1 MTVEQKLPI
10 VASPLPGAD
19 PCLWIAR
26 FDPRRFALELISGP
40 MAEAKTAAD
49 WLSARGLVAVINA
62 AMYAPSGRPTG
73 FAMANDK
80 VIYDRVH
87 GQYGAF
93 LAFGPRKKGL
103 PPVTMASPRCKGF
116 DLDRLR
122 RDYGNIVQNYRL
134 LDCDGKPVSW
144 KDPRPHSAAAVA
156 LDRRGRVVF
165 LHVVAPYRM
174 EDFSRVLADPE
185 LGLVAAMFV
194 EGGAPA
200 QLSLRHGKTR
210 FDRVGGFE
218 ALRLH
223 QGLVERLPNVLGI
236 RAR

>member
-1 MTVEQKLPI
+1 MTVERKLPS

-26 FDPRRFALELISGP
+26 FDLRRFALELLTAP
-40 MAEAKTAAD
+40 MAKAKSAGE
-49 WLSARGLVAVINA
+49 WLRDRGLVAVINA

-73 FAMANDK
+73 FTMSDGK
-80 VIYDRVH
+80 VIYERVH

-103 PPVTMASPRCKGF
+103 PPVTLVSPRCAGF
-116 DLDRLR
+116 DLERLR
-122 RDYGNIVQNYRL
+122 RDYRNIVQNYRL
-134 LDCDGKPVSW
+134 LDCDGKPVTW

-156 LDRRGRVVF
+156 VDRRGRVVF
-165 LHVVAPYRM
+165 VHTVAPYRM
-174 EDFSRVLADPE
+174 EDFSRVLADPD

-194 EGGAPA
+194 EGGEPA
-200 QLSLRHGKTR
+200 QLSVSHGAVV
-210 FDRVGGFE
+210 DRIGGFE
-218 ALRLH
+218 ALRRH
-223 QGLVERLPNVLGI
+223 RGFVERLPNVLGI